1 MPPPPPRADT
11 TPFLRV
17 LSSLYVAVAQVFAR
31 ETRQMSEGD
40 KGLIFTGC
48 ANGLNPLDPLGPIF
62 WLIDDKGAL
71 SSQKTLKR
79 KTKQV
84 SSWQHNRA
92 GQQECYL
99 FIFVVIY
106 HRQPRRVVSGVHLKI
121 ERGENIC
128 NSTK

>member
-1 MPPPPPRADT
+1 
-11 TPFLRV
+11 
-17 LSSLYVAVAQVFAR
+17 
-31 ETRQMSEGD
+31 MSEGD
-40 KGLIFTGC
+40 KDLIFTGC

-92 GQQECYL
+92 GQRECYL
-99 FIFVVIY
+99 FIFVVMYI
-106 HRQPRRVVSGVHLKI
+106 RQSVGYSKNTDIISIRVIHVQTT
-121 ERGENIC
+121 R
-128 NSTK
+128 